1 MTRPAEARTCQ
12 GSEHYPRESREVFV
26 ASATVAGGPAAHA
39 CARDRTSQEMG
50 PVNDFTTEPLLFCR
64 LAGSRSA
71 RRSPR
76 SCTRAP
82 VGRPAGAARTASAAA
97 QAHGPLRLSGRPLVG
112 MIPGGVPRRHPAAGG
127 CPRSAPGLRRQPVEG
142 SSMHMMLPSLSLNH
156 AARPMSGIEAISPSH
171 SSPGISA
178 AHRSGLIWGQGQSLQ
193 REQQIA
199 NGAGVCRRPATWS
212 PEAPESAVVRCLSW
226 CRRWA

>member
-1 MTRPAEARTCQ
+1 
-12 GSEHYPRESREVFV
+12 
-26 ASATVAGGPAAHA
+26 
-39 CARDRTSQEMG
+39 
-50 PVNDFTTEPLLFCR
+50 
-64 LAGSRSA
+64 
-71 RRSPR
+71 
-76 SCTRAP
+76 
-82 VGRPAGAARTASAAA
+82 
-97 QAHGPLRLSGRPLVG
+97 
-112 MIPGGVPRRHPAAGG
+112 
-127 CPRSAPGLRRQPVEG
+127 
-142 SSMHMMLPSLSLNH
+142 MHMMLPSLSLNH